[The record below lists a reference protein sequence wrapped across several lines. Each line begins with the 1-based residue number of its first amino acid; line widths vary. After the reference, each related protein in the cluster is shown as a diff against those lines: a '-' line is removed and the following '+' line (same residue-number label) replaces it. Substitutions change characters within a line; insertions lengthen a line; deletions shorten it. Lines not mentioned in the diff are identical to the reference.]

1 MMENIL
7 RNKRFSIS
15 LKTTAVCCLVILI
28 LLTASSLISIKLQSN
43 LSKVMIDN
51 YVQTQNKALK
61 ENEKSQKSSLEEMV
75 KIMTE
80 ISSSVAESFIYNFDP
95 DNLKGFLASFVSID
109 GIIAVKAIDADGQ
122 AFAAAWEDSGINTGD
137 EIPAKI
143 TLNEKFSFRQD
154 SIHDGE
160 KVGTVRIYY
169 TDQLVKKKIMQREKK
184 TELSIAE
191 FNSIASKSINKSITT
206 QIFVAVCIIIV
217 LIISIVLCLQFIV
230 TKPINN
236 TVKMI
241 EDIAQ
246 GEGELTKRLKITSKD
261 EIGDL
266 GKWFNVF
273 IKKLQNII
281 TDIAGNSEKLDDSSR
296 NLLTISKQMSQGADK
311 VSSKSDT
318 VATAAQKMSS
328 NMSSVATA
336 VEQSSENINMVSA
349 ATEEMTSTI
358 NEIAQNTEKTRI
370 TSDQAV
376 SRAKKASE
384 SIVILSESAQVIGKV
399 VETINDIS
407 DQTNLLALNATIEA
421 ARAGEAGKG
430 FAVVASEI
438 KSLAQQ
444 TAEATLEI
452 KKKIESIQEST
463 QETVSEVEEITV
475 AITSVNEM
483 IDTVASAVEEQSATT
498 KEISSK
504 VGQAAQGIRE
514 VTENVANSSTVA
526 NEIAKA
532 ISEVNQSSNEM
543 SDNSSQVDTSAD
555 ALRQL
560 ADELKKTVDQFKI

>member
-1 MMENIL
+1 METIL
-7 RNKRFSIS
+7 KNKRFSIS

-28 LLTASSLISIKLQSN
+28 LLTASNLISIKLQSN

-51 YVQTQNKALK
+51 YVLTQNKALK

-75 KIMTE
+75 KIMTG
-80 ISSSVAESFIYNFDP
+80 IAGSVAESFIYSFDP
-95 DNLKGFLASFVSID
+95 DNLKGFLVSFVSID
-109 GIIAVKAIDADGQ
+109 GIIAIKAIDADGKP
-122 AFAAAWEDSGINTGD
+122 FAAAWEDSGINTGD

-143 TLNEKFSFRQD
+143 ALKEKFSFKQD

-160 KVGTVRIYY
+160 KVGVVRIYY
-169 TDQLVKKKIMQREKK
+169 TDQLVKKKIIQREKK

-191 FNSIASKSINKSITT
+191 FNNIASKSINKSITT
-206 QIFVAVCIIIV
+206 QIFVAVCIIIA

-230 TKPINN
+230 AKPINS

-246 GEGELTKRLKITSKD
+246 GEGDLTKRLKIMSKD

-273 IKKLQNII
+273 IKKLQDII
-281 TDIAGNSEKLDDSSR
+281 ADIAGNSEKLDDSSR

-328 NMSSVATA
+328 NMTSVATA
-336 VEQSSENINMVSA
+336 VEQSSENISMVSA

-358 NEIAQNTEKTRI
+358 NEIAQNTEKTRS

-384 SIVILSESAQVIGKV
+384 NIVILSKSAQVIGKV

-421 ARAGEAGKG
+421 ARAGDAGKG

-452 KKKIESIQEST
+452 KEKIESIQEST

-475 AITSVNEM
+475 AISSVNEM
-483 IDTVASAVEEQSATT
+483 IDIVASAVEEQSATT

-504 VGQAAQGIRE
+504 VGQAARGIRE
-514 VTENVANSSTVA
+514 VTENVANSSAVA
-526 NEIAKA
+526 SEIAKD
-532 ISEVNQSSNEM
+532 ISEVNQSSKEM
-543 SDNSSQVDTSAD
+543 SNNSSQVDTSAD
-555 ALRQL
+555 ELRQL